1 MGEGKKNKK
10 CFGKKNLMMAF
21 ASIRLS
27 SAFISAMALLALVIG
42 VSSVNQKAKYFNEC
56 IQDKLSQG
64 NTISE
69 SVHFCNGGN

>member
-10 CFGKKNLMMAF
+10 CLGKKNLMIAF